1 MCAYINSNTR
11 RDLSF
16 ECIRSAVCR
25 PLCAPRW
32 RASQGV
38 GGFGLPIAMQRLK
51 QNVELDLQSMGLAPA
66 APVDEPPEVD
76 PFDRAMSDRIDR
88 VVAEAVMKAKSSRRG
103 GEETTP
109 QPPDPAVEAL
119 VSDTLKLVE
128 KEAKPSSPFRS
139 RDFIWLFLTNVS
151 EFCGATLAK
160 LSTLQFLYEETGSGV
175 ALGALGFVMLLSMV
189 PATLYGGVLADQV
202 DRKRLVAVC
211 MAVCCAVSLLLG
223 VLEACG
229 LLRAWHIFVATAG
242 YQARRLIRDI
252 GP

>member
-1 MCAYINSNTR
+1 
-11 RDLSF
+11 
-16 ECIRSAVCR
+16 
-25 PLCAPRW
+25 
-32 RASQGV
+32 
-38 GGFGLPIAMQRLK
+38 MQRLK
-51 QNVELDLQSMGLAPA
+51 QNVDLDLQAMGLKSVDEPA
-66 APVDEPPEVD
+66 DEPPEEED

-103 GEETTP
+103 GEETPP

-252 GP
+252 VTIEDRT